1 MSKASRSVFEMCFN
15 LSLFVPGWFWWME
28 SDAHRFD
35 SPYTAIYIQRVV
47 TVRSTEIRNCRITII
62 IDGNQLL
69 IKHQC
74 ISIKKG
80 KKVPALKRKRILLV
94 KNVMSPG

>member
-1 MSKASRSVFEMCFN
+1 
-15 LSLFVPGWFWWME
+15 ME

-35 SPYTAIYIQRVV
+35 SPYIAIYIQRVV

-62 IDGNQLL
+62 IDRNQLL

-74 ISIKKG
+74 ISASVHQHKKRQ
-80 KKVPALKRKRILLV
+80 KKRILLV